1 MLLERTFY
9 KKSHISS
16 MLDYYISRVV
26 NSSNI
31 VTNSVDGFV
40 CDIRTRLFNLHACM
54 GSVLKLLL
62 ELHILRNE
70 LNGYKFSCQ

>member
-1 MLLERTFY
+1 MNTSRRTFY

-31 VTNSVDGFV
+31 VTNGVMS
-40 CDIRTRLFNLHACM
+40 N
-54 GSVLKLLL
+54 
-62 ELHILRNE
+62 
-70 LNGYKFSCQ
+70 